1 MKNILRSIMMV
12 SCLLGVASLARAT
25 PASEIKFTYDFAKKI
40 LNVNVLHVSPNIQRH
55 YIRRL
60 EVYKNDT
67 IIKTYNYP
75 AQTSP
80 QGLKQDVP
88 LDLKPTDT
96 VHVKAYC
103 IQGGTK
109 EGVFSLS
116 SEASSAVL
124 PAAKSTTPAVKN
136 Y

>member
-1 MKNILRSIMMV
+1 MKNISCYILVIYFLLSIV
-12 SCLLGVASLARAT
+12 SLTEAT
-25 PASEIKFTYDFAKKI
+25 PASEIQFTFDKANKI
-40 LNVNVLHVSPNIQRH
+40 LHVNVLHVSPNIQRH

-60 EVYKNDT
+60 EIYKNNM
-67 IIKTYNYP
+67 IVKTYNYP

-109 EGVFSLS
+109 EEVFSLS

-124 PAAKSTTPAVKN
+124 PANKSASAVKK